1 MWYNYTISQKAGRGS
16 EPSRVN
22 KYYGKGSIMLLGLLI
37 ALYVGITVAANSLAT
52 TIITAPVFGAVAA
65 GTLFFGVTFTL
76 RDMVHQYAHERKLGR
91 RPIYAMIG
99 IAAATNFAIAI
110 VTGGEQFDVRI
121 VLASCAAIL
130 IAESMDTEIYH
141 RLIKRNW
148 YLRVLASNAVSAPL
162 DSIVFTLLAFYGVD
176 FFPQELIIPVI
187 WGDTLVKYSIGAL
200 LALTKSVRDVAA
212 KTVVAVK

>member
-1 MWYNYTISQKAGRGS
+1 MVLA
-16 EPSRVN
+16 V
-22 KYYGKGSIMLLGLLI
+22 LI
-37 ALYVGITVAANSLAT
+37 AIYVAVTVAANSLAT

-76 RDMVHQYAHERKLGR
+76 RDMVHQYAHEKKMGRK
-91 RPIYAMIG
+91 PIYAMIG
-99 IAAATNFAIAI
+99 IAAATNFLIALG
-110 VTGGEQFDVRI
+110 TGGEQFDVRI

-187 WGDTLVKYSIGAL
+187 WGDTLVKYAIGAL
-200 LALTKSVRDVAA
+200 LAGTKSVRDGVARVL
-212 KTVVAVK
+212 TEV

>member
-1 MWYNYTISQKAGRGS
+1 MVLA
-16 EPSRVN
+16 
-22 KYYGKGSIMLLGLLI
+22 LLI
-37 ALYVGITVAANSLAT
+37 AIYVAVTVAANSLAT

-76 RDMVHQYAHERKLGR
+76 RDMVHQYAHQRKLGR
-91 RPIYAMIG
+91 KPIYAMIG
-99 IAAATNFAIAI
+99 IAAVTNFVIAIA
-110 VTGGEQFDVRI
+110 TGGEQFDVRI

-130 IAESMDTEIYH
+130 IAETMDTEIYQ

-176 FFPQELIIPVI
+176 FFPQELLIPVI
-187 WGDTLVKYSIGAL
+187 WGDTLVKYVIGAL
-200 LALTKSVRDVAA
+200 LAATKSVRDVLALAISEA
-212 KTVVAVK
+212 K